1 MRITNALSLL
11 LAMLI
16 LVSIGSFAV
25 AESELESDSIDDQYF
40 WINGKSPEEITGKFI
55 YWGWDEGEFTAIK
68 EGMMQ
73 IYPNIEPEFVNVS
86 YADYL
91 MKVTTAIASGA
102 EVPDVLAMDV
112 VYVGKFYDLGILDD
126 LSAEPYNVDPNAIFD
141 FTAAIATDQDG
152 VLRSVPN
159 LAPAGCTFYKRD
171 LAVKYFGTDD
181 PAVIGEKLSTWDKF
195 IETGIELKEKS
206 NGECYMIAGLDS
218 IRQPLIRQVS
228 EPWVDEETGTLHTEE
243 VFADAFDIA
252 QRIHEAGIAGP
263 YDQDTSAWNASIG
276 GDDVFCYVGAMY
288 MENWVIRN
296 NDPDGMGNWAAIR
309 SPGKPYTSGGI
320 YWGVYNNAQNKEAA
334 AAYVKYQTSEFGS
347 MYKYNEQIFYP
358 PVKSVYEKGLLNVPS
373 EFLGGMVPTELYV
386 QIIDDMGS
394 DVPACQV
401 EDGLLNDLFAFY
413 LRAMAAGQ
421 GTGEELLTQMTDE
434 IISKIP
440 EYHR

>member
-1 MRITNALSLL
+1 MKHSKSLALL
-11 LAMLI
+11 LALLLMI
-16 LVSIGSFAV
+16 CASPV
-25 AESELESDSIDDQYF
+25 AMAETESDSVDDQYF

-55 YWGWDEGEFTAIK
+55 YWGWDEGEFTAVK
-68 EGMMQ
+68 DGMMK
-73 IYPNIEPEFVNVS
+73 IYPNIQPEFVNVS
-86 YADYL
+86 YDDYL

-112 VYVGKFYDLGILDD
+112 VYVGKFFDLGVLDD
-126 LSAEPYNVDPNAIFD
+126 LSAAPYDIDRNIIFD
-141 FTAAIATDQDG
+141 FNAAIATDKDG

-171 LAVKYFGTDD
+171 LATKYFGTDD
-181 PAVIGEKLSTWDKF
+181 PAVIGEKISTWDKF
-195 IETGIELKEKS
+195 IQTGIELKEKS

-228 EPWVDEETGTLHTEE
+228 EPWVDQESGTIRTEE
-243 VFADAFDIA
+243 VFAEAFDIA
-252 QRIHEAGIAGP
+252 ERIHKAGIAGP
-263 YDQDTSAWNASIG
+263 YDQDTAAWNASIG

-296 NDPDGMGNWAAIR
+296 NDPTGVGNWAVVR
-309 SPGKPYTSGGI
+309 SPGVPYTSGGI

-334 AAYVKYQTSEFGS
+334 AAYIKYQTSEFGS

-373 EFLGGMVPTELYV
+373 QFLGGMVPSELYL

-394 DVPACQV
+394 NVPACQV
-401 EDGLLNDLFAFY
+401 EDGLLNNTFAFY
-413 LRAMAAGQ
+413 LRALAADQ
-421 GTGEELLTQMTDE
+421 GTGEEMLKQMTDE
-434 IISKIP
+434 IVAKIP